1 MDSLFVCLI
10 FSWHSIL
17 CFVCFERASLVRRNP
32 FPVSSYVRN
41 RPDRLYSSMDCS
53 IFFRNQPSPVPG
65 TLWLWYLCDC
75 VVYCENEKEGE
86 KGIVRRSRKTAKG
99 DVVVVMLSTGKRERE
114 KRAKSIAPSS
124 VIKSVM
130 STTRSREIIRF
141 QLHTLQQHG

>member
-1 MDSLFVCLI
+1 M
-10 FSWHSIL
+10 
-17 CFVCFERASLVRRNP
+17 
-32 FPVSSYVRN
+32 
-41 RPDRLYSSMDCS
+41 
-53 IFFRNQPSPVPG
+53 
-65 TLWLWYLCDC
+65 
-75 VVYCENEKEGE
+75 YCENEREGE
-86 KGIVRRSRKTAKG
+86 KGIVRRSGKTAKG